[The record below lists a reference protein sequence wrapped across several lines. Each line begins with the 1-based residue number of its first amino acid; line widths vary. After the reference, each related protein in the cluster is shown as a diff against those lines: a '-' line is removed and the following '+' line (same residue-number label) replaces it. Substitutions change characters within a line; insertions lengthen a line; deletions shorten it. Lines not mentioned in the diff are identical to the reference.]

1 MYICLCIFCM
11 NVHKFHIHLQNISIK
26 YLIVTYTHAKL
37 NKRFHVILR
46 TRNICH
52 HVCVASRCCCY
63 FNLVQLPF
71 YYCYQCKYF
80 LSNQTAFERRH
91 TAPPRA
97 CIHHVMLLIRSFSI
111 ATAAPPLPPPSP
123 PPSCIFFHTRRSQIS
138 GIIIMF
144 SHEMYINRIWK

>member
-1 MYICLCIFCM
+1 M

-91 TAPPRA
+91 TAPPPRA